1 MKKISLRELQFSS
14 KEMLTKEQ
22 LKNVFG
28 GGMEA
33 PSSSFEE
40 GGGSSSCRIK
50 VTYSEGGFGSYDTPT
65 SGTCAQQSAQA
76 NQQCLTVMRPGSR
89 CSYDCA
95 CDGYGR

>member
-1 MKKISLRELQFSS
+1 MKKISIKKLQFRY
-14 KEMLTKEQ
+14 KEVLTREQ
-22 LKNVFG
+22 LKDIFG
-28 GGMEA
+28 GEMEE
-33 PSSSFEE
+33 PSRSIEE